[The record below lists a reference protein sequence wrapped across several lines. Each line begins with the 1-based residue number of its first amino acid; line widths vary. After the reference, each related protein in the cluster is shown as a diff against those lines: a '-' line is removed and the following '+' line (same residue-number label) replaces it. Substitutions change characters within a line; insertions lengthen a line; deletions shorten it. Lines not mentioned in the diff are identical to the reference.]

1 MIDENGEEVAAL
13 FDGVELFDLFVDVGG
28 EVLGVGRH
36 FEFPPLASFVGRLEG
51 NVPLFLAILGSDVR
65 DAQFDR
71 LEEAEAFGAAL
82 DHGTQ
87 ESLTCINPGIN
98 FINRSVSR
106 RRRRRI
112 KKRRRRRRSVSMDM
126 IEMSSYPA
134 YIFMNANIDIIDINV
149 KGSSTIEIRIGGREG
164 GREEWSECE

>member
-106 RRRRRI
+106 RRRRR
-112 KKRRRRRRSVSMDM
+112 RRRSVSMDM

-134 YIFMNANIDIIDINV
+134 YIFMNVNIDIIDINV

-164 GREEWSECE
+164 GREGGVERV

>member
-106 RRRRRI
+106 RRRRR
-112 KKRRRRRRSVSMDM
+112 RRSVSMDM